1 MTQEKEN
8 EFELMRVI
16 KEEAFEEIERKLKP
30 SALKYCESNTLV
42 MGMKINF
49 ELRRRA
55 NQKEPDEKSFHQL
68 ADSVENFTFRWL
80 DPLTYDQ
87 KMCEEFGNGLDGI
100 LKDAIQLNQKK
111 FFTHAAVDTEI
122 KRKWYGRVFS

>member
-42 MGMKINF
+42 MGMK
-49 ELRRRA
+49 
-55 NQKEPDEKSFHQL
+55 
-68 ADSVENFTFRWL
+68 V
-80 DPLTYDQ
+80 
-87 KMCEEFGNGLDGI
+87 
-100 LKDAIQLNQKK
+100 
-111 FFTHAAVDTEI
+111 
-122 KRKWYGRVFS
+122 RVFFFVFFFPFFVPGLRQVVCAYLLGPVKGLI

>member
-42 MGMKINF
+42 MGMKVRGF
-49 ELRRRA
+49 FFFPFFVPGLRQVVCA
-55 NQKEPDEKSFHQL
+55 YLLGPVK
-68 ADSVENFTFRWL
+68 
-80 DPLTYDQ
+80 
-87 KMCEEFGNGLDGI
+87 GLI
-100 LKDAIQLNQKK
+100 
-111 FFTHAAVDTEI
+111 
-122 KRKWYGRVFS
+122 